1 MVQMETNANKPLK
14 RCRKTPYRRRQNL
27 GSNPIHGKAQG
38 IPVYCLSGVR
48 HKGGVTLD
56 RAHVQNVGTCRE
68 KFKRRSRKNESTE
81 AGHRGGTTRNSDEL
95 P

>member
-14 RCRKTPYRRRQNL
+14 RCRKNTYRRRQNF
-27 GSNPIHGKAQG
+27 GSNPILGKAQG

-48 HKGGVTLD
+48 HKSGVTLD
-56 RAHVQNVGTCRE
+56 RALVQNVGTCRPDVKGE
-68 KFKRRSRKNESTE
+68 VQAE
-81 AGHRGGTTRNSDEL
+81 A